1 MSNMKKYILTGV
13 TLGLIA
19 ASGALLI
26 AGTNMITRDTIAENE
41 QKSINNGIV
50 TIYGENCV
58 ADEYALSEE
67 TTYTYITKCYK
78 VRFKEDEYS
87 FQGYA
92 FRTDGS
98 NNYGKIS
105 LLIGFGNNQSYVG
118 LSVIANEQSFASTL
132 KKDYLDVIKDGSKTI
147 DDVDVSCGATYG
159 AKLVRAMVEEAQQ
172 ATDKLLQKVYE
183 E

>member
-58 ADEYALSEE
+58 ADEYALDEDSN
-67 TTYTYITKCYK
+67 YTYITKCYK

-132 KKDYLDVIKDGSKTI
+132 KKGYLDVIKDGNKTV

-159 AKLVRAMVEEAQQ
+159 AKLVRAMVEEAQK
-172 ATDKLLQKVYE
+172 ATDELLKEISE